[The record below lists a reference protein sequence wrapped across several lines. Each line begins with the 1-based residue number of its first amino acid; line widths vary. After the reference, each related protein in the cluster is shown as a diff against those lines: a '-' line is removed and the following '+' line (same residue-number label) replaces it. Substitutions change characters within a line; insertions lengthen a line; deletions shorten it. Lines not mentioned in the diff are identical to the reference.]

1 MQHSESFSQVAAA
14 LAAAQGAFPPI
25 PRDRTVTVQPRP
37 KRKSDGTE
45 YWPPPYSFS
54 YAPLET
60 ILEKVRPALAS
71 NDLALLQSVVANDQ
85 GAEFVRTMLVH
96 GSGEWFAN
104 ETPLFTSGADNASQ
118 GYASGMTYAR
128 RYGVSALLC
137 IAADDDDDGNA
148 NEDGERV
155 KRPAQAP
162 GGRGGRQSAPPRQRP
177 EAPAEPRAKDAA
189 ADAPAGEGAPLTTGA
204 QRLLEA
210 KAKAA
215 GLTPEQVTAEY
226 GTVTLANL
234 NEVLAKLG
242 ARAQD
247 AQT

>member
-1 MQHSESFSQVAAA
+1 MQHSEHFAQVATA
-14 LAAAQGAFPPI
+14 LATAQGAFPPI
-25 PRDRTVTVQPRP
+25 PRDRTVTVVSRRQRD
-37 KRKSDGTE
+37 DGSRAQYT
-45 YWPPPYSFS
+45 FS
-54 YAPLET
+54 YAPLNT
-60 ILEKVRPALAS
+60 ILEKIRPALAA
-71 NDLALLQSVVANDQ
+71 NGLALAQSVVVNAE
-85 GAEFVRTMLVH
+85 GAEFVRTMLLH
-96 GSGEWFAN
+96 SSGEWLAN
-104 ETPLFTSGADNASQ
+104 ETPIFTSGADNASQ
-118 GYASGMTYAR
+118 AYASGLTYAR
-128 RYGVSALLC
+128 RYGVSTLLVL
-137 IAADDDDDGNA
+137 AADDDDDGNA
-148 NEDGERV
+148 NEDGERF

-247 AQT
+247 AQP

>member
-1 MQHSESFSQVAAA
+1 MQHSEHFAQVATA

-25 PRDRTVTVQPRP
+25 PRDRTVTVVSRRQRDDGSRP
-37 KRKSDGTE
+37 QYT
-45 YWPPPYSFS
+45 FS
-54 YAPLET
+54 YAPLST
-60 ILEKVRPALAS
+60 ILEKVRPALAA
-71 NDLALLQSVVANDQ
+71 NGLALAQSVVVNAD
-85 GAEFVRTMLVH
+85 GVEFVRTMLLH
-96 GSGEWFAN
+96 SSGEWLAN
-104 ETPLFTSGADNASQ
+104 ETPIFTSGADNASQ
-118 GYASGMTYAR
+118 AYASGLTYAR
-128 RYGVSALLC
+128 RYGVSTLLVL
-137 IAADDDDDGNA
+137 AADDDDDGNA
-148 NEDGERV
+148 NEDGERF

-189 ADAPAGEGAPLTTGA
+189 ADAPAGAGAPLTTGA

-215 GLTPEQVTAEY
+215 GLTLEQVTAEY

-234 NEVLAKLG
+234 NEVLAKLS

-247 AQT
+247 AQP